1 MEEASLSWFGFFS
14 PKSQLVLTPQFCRV
28 ERRPIK
34 STRGISVSLHG
45 ILCNCTPK
53 LYLSKLITAKFCC
66 CLHHFAVQILQ
77 CRKVMPTSSLGQR
90 DVPHVI
96 LSCCSF
102 QHHLVPGVDV
112 FKHTK
117 LVKTYKTCHE
127 SPPGRRIMD
136 FFFPNFL
143 FYLKEQNQEKRKKLY
158 PSGQRT

>member
-1 MEEASLSWFGFFS
+1 
-14 PKSQLVLTPQFCRV
+14 
-28 ERRPIK
+28 
-34 STRGISVSLHG
+34 
-45 ILCNCTPK
+45 
-53 LYLSKLITAKFCC
+53 
-66 CLHHFAVQILQ
+66 
-77 CRKVMPTSSLGQR
+77 MPTSSLGQR

-102 QHHLVPGVDV
+102 QHHLAPGVDV

-143 FYLKEQNQEKRKKLY
+143 FYLKEQNQEKRKKLH
-158 PSGQRT
+158 PSGQRTWQTLFVPGHPDFHCADMRMLPWQKRFFLSVRQPGRFMICSLSVKYFCSKFSFFLGMFMLLQNGTVWKCQFQGVLLCPWR